1 MFLKEIGY
9 TCNVVEVKPQK
20 QNLSMEGL
28 TIIFTGF
35 RNKEWDKAVVDQ
47 GGKMGTAISK
57 NTSFVVAVNKDEDT
71 AKLQKA
77 RALGVPIY
85 TKEEFAK
92 KYFVNP

>member
-9 TCNVVEVKPQK
+9 TCVVAQVKPK
-20 QNLSMEGL
+20 TQNSSMEGL
-28 TIIFTGF
+28 TVIFTGF
-35 RNKEWDKAVVDQ
+35 RNKDWDKAVVEQ

-57 NTSFVVAVNKDEDT
+57 NTSFVVAVNKDEET

-92 KYFVNP
+92 KYSINP